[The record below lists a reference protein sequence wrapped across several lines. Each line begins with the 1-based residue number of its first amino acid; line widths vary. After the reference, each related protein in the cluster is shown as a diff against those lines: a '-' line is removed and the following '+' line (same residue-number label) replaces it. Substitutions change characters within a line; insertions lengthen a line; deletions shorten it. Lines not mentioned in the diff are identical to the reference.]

1 MTDYRDIAVLDSGAE
16 LMFESGEQSHYA
28 TIDQYELGEAD
39 LRPYI
44 CLIIGGSCDQEF
56 LTKHR
61 DIVRSFLDEGK
72 IVIFGGHLFRPWL
85 PGGSDFIPREI
96 RSHADYHITIVQE
109 EPFFAGVN
117 PLELTYRKGVA
128 GFFARGHHPLPEGAI
143 PLLALPDGEPTLYID
158 RSSTGG
164 TLLVSSGATL
174 LGFDRFED
182 STRPITERLL
192 RWIREE
198 YARLQRSTRGIE
210 PEEVRG

>member
-1 MTDYRDIAVLDSGAE
+1 MADYRDIAVLDSGAE
-16 LMFESGEQSHYA
+16 LAFEVGDSSRFSV
-28 TIDQYELGEAD
+28 IDQYGLPAAD
-39 LRPYI
+39 LGPYI

-61 DIVRSFLDEGK
+61 DIVRTFLDQRK
-72 IVIFGGHLFRPWL
+72 IVLFGGHLFRPWL

-96 RSHADYHITIVQE
+96 KRHTDYHLTIVQE
-109 EPFFAGVN
+109 APFFMGVN

-128 GFFARGHHPLPEGAI
+128 GFFARGHHPLPAGAI

-158 RSSTGG
+158 RNSTKG

-182 STRPITERLL
+182 STQSITGWLL
-192 RWIREE
+192 GWIREE
-198 YARLQRSTRGIE
+198 YARLQCNL
-210 PEEVRG
+210 PEEVGR